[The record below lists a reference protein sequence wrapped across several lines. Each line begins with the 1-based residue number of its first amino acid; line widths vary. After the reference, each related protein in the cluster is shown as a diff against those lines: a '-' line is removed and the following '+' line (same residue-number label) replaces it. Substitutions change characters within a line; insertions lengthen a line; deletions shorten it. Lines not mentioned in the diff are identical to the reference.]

1 MNKGNFHEISIL
13 GRVSVCQ
20 SSRHNSG
27 EARVKVP
34 VEHLCTHSLLRRTG
48 VGLEAVGSC
57 RRQSRGRAPIGPAEE
72 PLQVVSGSPGD
83 SPNKLRPFKKVI
95 FCLSQLKWILLYATK
110 SILAVQIK
118 MSFLPIILTIIVAE
132 LIIC

>member
-1 MNKGNFHEISIL
+1 MNKDNLHEINIL

-20 SSRHNSG
+20 SSLHHSG
-27 EARVKVP
+27 EARIKVP
-34 VEHLCTHSLLRRTG
+34 VEHLCTHSILRRTG

-57 RRQSRGRAPIGPAEE
+57 RRQSRGTAPIGPAEE

-95 FCLSQLKWILLYATK
+95 FLFKPTK
-110 SILAVQIK
+110 MDSV
-118 MSFLPIILTIIVAE
+118 V
-132 LIIC
+132 CN